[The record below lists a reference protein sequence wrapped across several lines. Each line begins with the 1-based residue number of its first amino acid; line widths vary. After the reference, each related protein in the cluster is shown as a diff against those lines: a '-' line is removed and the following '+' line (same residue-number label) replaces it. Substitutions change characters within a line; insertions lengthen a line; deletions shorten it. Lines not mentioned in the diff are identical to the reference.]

1 MIGYPLKSMKT
12 VLLDNILSEK
22 ELFFLYKEIIAARG
36 WAVNGVSN
44 IFGLNN
50 PNAYQ
55 NLPMFH
61 VLDGDNISNYPMYFY
76 GQTLVYRIAKILE
89 DKKIGMHTNLSRMWF
104 NMTPV
109 GYKHHL
115 HVDHSGE
122 FQSIVMFMSPVW
134 ESSWRGS
141 FYVDGEEFKFKP
153 GSAVIFNS
161 DEYHMGEEPSSAAMN
176 WSRLSCNMIV
186 EKKLSAN
193 TNFINPGE

>member
-1 MIGYPLKSMKT
+1 MKT
-12 VLLDNILSEK
+12 ILLDNILSEK
-22 ELFFLYKEIIAARG
+22 ELFFIYKQLISTRG

-44 IFGLNN
+44 VFGLNN

-61 VLDGDNISNYPMYFY
+61 VLDGDDVSNYPMYLY

-89 DKKIGMHTNLSRMWF
+89 DKKIGMHTHLSRMWF
-104 NMTPV
+104 NMTPI

-115 HVDHSGE
+115 HVDHSNE

-153 GSAVIFNS
+153 GSAVVFDS
-161 DEYHMGEEPSSAAMN
+161 KEYHRGESP
-176 WSRLSCNMIV
+176 
-186 EKKLSAN
+186 
-193 TNFINPGE
+193 